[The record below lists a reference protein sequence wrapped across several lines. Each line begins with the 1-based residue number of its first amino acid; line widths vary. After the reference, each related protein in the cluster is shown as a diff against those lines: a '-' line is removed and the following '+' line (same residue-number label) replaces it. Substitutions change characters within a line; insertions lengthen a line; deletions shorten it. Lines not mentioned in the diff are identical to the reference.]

1 MHGELERKLAHFLG
15 TEDALIFISGYL
27 TNVSVISH
35 LLARPD
41 AVIYDSGAHNSIIT
55 GARLSGARTFTYPNG
70 DGTAWMHCCKRNAE
84 LRRGLIVAK
93 ASIHM
98 D

>member
-1 MHGELERKLAHFLG
+1 MAGQIELHGELERKLANFLG
-15 TEDALIFISGYL
+15 TEDALILISGYL

-55 GARLSGARTFTYPNG
+55 GARLSGAQAPSPIPMAT
-70 DGTAWMHCCKRNAE
+70 GTGWMRCWKRNAP
-84 LRRGLIVAK
+84 
-93 ASIHM
+93 ASAAA
-98 D
+98 